1 MLALPTTPFPALL
14 SETDIRLSDLK
25 DAMLQIL
32 THQKQEIDE
41 IDMMGDPISYII
53 SMDTYNVNL
62 AFTLQFV
69 SWLELHQ
76 LGLV

>member
-1 MLALPTTPFPALL
+1 MPALPSPFPALL
-14 SETDIRLSDLK
+14 NETDIRLSDLR

-32 THQKQEIDE
+32 TYQKQEIDE
-41 IDMMGDPISYII
+41 IDMMGDPISYINA
-53 SMDTYNVNL
+53 MDIHNVNL
-62 AFTLQFV
+62 AFTQQFV

>member
-1 MLALPTTPFPALL
+1 MPALPTPFPALL
-14 SETDIRLSDLK
+14 SDTDISMSDLRY
-25 DAMLQIL
+25 AMLQIL

-41 IDMMGDPISYII
+41 IDMMGDPISYINA
-53 SMDTYNVNL
+53 MDIHNVNL
-62 AFTLQFV
+62 AFAQQFV